1 MIWYFAIGLKICLKC
16 VIRSNVCVEWTGSAW
31 RIINIM
37 EKDAIAFRTDG
48 QKIRGERFWP
58 NIKNSWN
65 ILKIS
70 KNMHSRV

>member
-1 MIWYFAIGLKICLKC
+1 
-16 VIRSNVCVEWTGSAW
+16 
-31 RIINIM
+31 M

-48 QKIRGERFWP
+48 QNIRGERFWP